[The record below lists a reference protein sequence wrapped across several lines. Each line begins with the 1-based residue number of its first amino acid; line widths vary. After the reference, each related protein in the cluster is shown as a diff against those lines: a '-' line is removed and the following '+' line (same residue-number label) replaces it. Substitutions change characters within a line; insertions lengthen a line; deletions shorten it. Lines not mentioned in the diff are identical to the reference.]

1 MSMALKGIRV
11 VELAGLAPAPF
22 CAMIL
27 ADFGAKVVRVDRVK
41 SQMGTDRLGR
51 GKQSVAVDLKK
62 KEGVEVVRRMC
73 SKADVVIEPFRTGV
87 MEKLGLGPDKL
98 LSDNPRLVYARLT
111 GFGQQGPWAAKAGH
125 DVNYISL
132 AGILGQLGRKGER
145 PYPPIN
151 LLADFAGGGLTCAFG
166 ITMALFERS
175 TSGKGQVI
183 DSNMVEGSAYIGTW
197 LWKSRPMPIWGK
209 ERGDNVLDGGS
220 PFYDTYETK
229 DGKYVGVGALEPQF
243 FNDLVKGLGLSNEVS
258 QFDDPAEM
266 RQKFKE
272 RFLSKSRDEWDVVF
286 DGLDACYSPILDH
299 NEAPLH
305 PHNVHN
311 KSFLKDAKG
320 RYEPAPA
327 PRLSRTPGVDEVYPT
342 PRIGEHTSEVLQEIG
357 FSQNEINSF
366 ISNGA
371 VENNKGSSKL

>member
-1 MSMALKGIRV
+1 MALKGIRV

-62 KEGVEVVRRMC
+62 KDGVEVVRRMC

-87 MEKLGLGPDKL
+87 MEKLGLGPDRL

-111 GFGQQGPWAAKAGH
+111 GFGQQGPWSAKAGH
-125 DVNYISL
+125 DINYISL

-166 ITMALFERS
+166 IAMALFERS
-175 TSGKGQVI
+175 VSGKGQVI
-183 DSNMVEGSAYIGTW
+183 DSNMVEGSAYVGTW
-197 LWKSRPMPIWGK
+197 LFSSRAMPIWGK

-220 PFYDTYETK
+220 AFYDTYETK
-229 DGKYVGVGALEPQF
+229 DGKYVSVGPLEPQF
-243 FNDLVKGLGLSNEVS
+243 FNDLVKGLGMSEEVS

-266 RQKFKE
+266 RQKFKKV
-272 RFLSKSRDEWDVVF
+272 FLLKTRDEWDVVF
-286 DGLDACYSPILDH
+286 DGLDACYSPVLDY

-320 RYEPAPA
+320 RYTPAPA
-327 PRLSRTPGVDEVYPT
+327 PRLSRTPGVDQVYPT
-342 PRIGEHTSEVLQEIG
+342 PRIGENTSEVLQEVG
-357 FSQNEINSF
+357 FSQAEISSF
-366 ISNGA
+366 IRDCV
-371 VENNKGSSKL
+371 VEDNKGSSKL

>member
-1 MSMALKGIRV
+1 MALKGIRV

>member
-1 MSMALKGIRV
+1 MALKGIRV

-51 GKQSVAVDLKK
+51 GKRSVAVDLKK
-62 KEGVEVVRRMC
+62 KEGVEVVRKMC

-87 MEKLGLGPDKL
+87 MEKLGLGPDTL

-111 GFGQQGPWAAKAGH
+111 GFGQQGPWSARAGH
-125 DVNYISL
+125 DINYISL

-151 LLADFAGGGLTCAFG
+151 LVADFAGGGLTCAFG

-175 TSGKGQVI
+175 LSGNGQVI
-183 DSNMVEGSAYIGTW
+183 DSNMVEGSAYVGSW
-197 LWKSRPMPIWGK
+197 LWNSRAMPIWGK

-220 PFYDTYETK
+220 AFYDTYETK
-229 DGKYVGVGALEPQF
+229 DGKFVGVGALEPQF
-243 FNDLVKGLGLSNEVS
+243 FNDLVKGLGLSDEVS
-258 QFDDPAEM
+258 QFDDPVEM

-272 RFLSKSRDEWDVVF
+272 KFLTKTRDEWDVAF
-286 DGLDACYSPILDH
+286 EGLDACYSPVLDYD
-299 NEAPLH
+299 EAPSH
-305 PHNVHN
+305 PHNVYN

-320 RYEPAPA
+320 RYSPAPA
-327 PRLSRTPGVDEVYPT
+327 PRLSRTPGVDQVYPT
-342 PRIGEHTSEVLQEIG
+342 PRIGEHTSEVLKEIG
-357 FSQNEINSF
+357 YSPSDISRF
-366 ISNGA
+366 ISEGV
-371 VENNKGSSKL
+371 VENAGSSKL